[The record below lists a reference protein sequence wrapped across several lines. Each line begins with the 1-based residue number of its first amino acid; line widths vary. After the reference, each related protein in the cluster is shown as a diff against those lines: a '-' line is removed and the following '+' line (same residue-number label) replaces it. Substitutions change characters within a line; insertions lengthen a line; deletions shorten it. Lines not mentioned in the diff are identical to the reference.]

1 MVKERTKNATRNMIF
16 GILQR
21 MYHMLVPFFM
31 RTAMIY
37 FMGVQYVG
45 LNSLF
50 TSILQVLNLAELGVG
65 SAMVYSMYKP
75 IAEDDKDTICALMRL
90 YKIYYRDFIKTYI
103 NKDECFLDDEVNS
116 LLGIEKLTNFELR
129 DPYKKLNELNRLA
142 RTKSASLI
150 TGVLSYN
157 GLLVGIQM
165 NYLKNYTTLKEI
177 STRIEDSKLVIYL
190 NKVYE
195 LVCNLLMEN
204 IVPTDVKE
212 DNILIN
218 EETNDV
224 VLIDLD
230 GSETIYG
237 PDNYLIDFPYNLDI
251 INNNFDKM
259 VNRLKIKKG
268 LSRILKLT

>member
-1 MVKERTKNATRNMIF
+1 MQVIEISKDKFLSYLLNPNPIF
-16 GILQR
+16 QGQFGKI
-21 MYHMLVPFFM
+21 
-31 RTAMIY
+31 
-37 FMGVQYVG
+37 
-45 LNSLF
+45 
-50 TSILQVLNLAELGVG
+50 VLDNN
-65 SAMVYSMYKP
+65 K
-75 IAEDDKDTICALMRL
+75 L

-116 LLGIEKLTNFELR
+116 LLEIEKLTNFELR
-129 DPYKKLNELNRLA
+129 NPYKKLNELNRLA
-142 RTKSASLI
+142 RTKSPNLI

-177 STRIEDSKLVIYL
+177 STRVEVSKLVIYL
-190 NKVYE
+190 NKAYEIVYD
-195 LVCNLLMEN
+195 LLKEN

-212 DNILIN
+212 DNILVN

-268 LSRILKLT
+268 LFRILKLTWN

>member
-1 MVKERTKNATRNMIF
+1 MQVIEISKDKFLSYLLNPNPIF
-16 GILQR
+16 QGQFGKI
-21 MYHMLVPFFM
+21 
-31 RTAMIY
+31 
-37 FMGVQYVG
+37 
-45 LNSLF
+45 
-50 TSILQVLNLAELGVG
+50 VLDNN
-65 SAMVYSMYKP
+65 K
-75 IAEDDKDTICALMRL
+75 L

-116 LLGIEKLTNFELR
+116 LLEIEKLTNFELR
-129 DPYKKLNELNRLA
+129 NPYKKLNELNRLA

-177 STRIEDSKLVIYL
+177 STRVEDSKLVIYL
-190 NKVYE
+190 NKAYEIVYD
-195 LVCNLLMEN
+195 LLKEN

-212 DNILIN
+212 DNILVN

-259 VNRLKIKKG
+259 VNHLKIKKG

>member
-1 MVKERTKNATRNMIF
+1 MQVIEISKDKFLSYLLNPNPIF
-16 GILQR
+16 QGQFGKI
-21 MYHMLVPFFM
+21 
-31 RTAMIY
+31 
-37 FMGVQYVG
+37 
-45 LNSLF
+45 
-50 TSILQVLNLAELGVG
+50 VLDNN
-65 SAMVYSMYKP
+65 K
-75 IAEDDKDTICALMRL
+75 L

-116 LLGIEKLTNFELR
+116 LLEIEKLTNFELR

-142 RTKSASLI
+142 RTKLASLI

-177 STRIEDSKLVIYL
+177 STRVEDSKLVIYL

-218 EETNDV
+218 EETKDV

>member
-1 MVKERTKNATRNMIF
+1 MQVIEISKDKFLSYLLNPNPIF
-16 GILQR
+16 QGQFGKI
-21 MYHMLVPFFM
+21 
-31 RTAMIY
+31 
-37 FMGVQYVG
+37 
-45 LNSLF
+45 
-50 TSILQVLNLAELGVG
+50 VLDNN
-65 SAMVYSMYKP
+65 K
-75 IAEDDKDTICALMRL
+75 L

-103 NKDECFLDDEVNS
+103 NKDECLLDDEVNS
-116 LLGIEKLTNFELR
+116 LLEIEKLTNFELR

-142 RTKSASLI
+142 RTKSTSLI

-177 STRIEDSKLVIYL
+177 STRVEDSKLVIYL

-195 LVCNLLMEN
+195 LVYDLLKEN

-212 DNILIN
+212 DNILVN
-218 EETNDV
+218 GETKDV

>member
-1 MVKERTKNATRNMIF
+1 MQVIEISKDKFLSYLLNPNPIF
-16 GILQR
+16 QGQFGKI
-21 MYHMLVPFFM
+21 
-31 RTAMIY
+31 
-37 FMGVQYVG
+37 
-45 LNSLF
+45 
-50 TSILQVLNLAELGVG
+50 VLDNN
-65 SAMVYSMYKP
+65 K
-75 IAEDDKDTICALMRL
+75 L

-177 STRIEDSKLVIYL
+177 STRVEDSKLDIYL

-204 IVPTDVKE
+204 IVLTDVKE
-212 DNILIN
+212 DNILVN

>member
-1 MVKERTKNATRNMIF
+1 MQVIEISKDKFLSYLLNPNPIF
-16 GILQR
+16 QGQFGKI
-21 MYHMLVPFFM
+21 
-31 RTAMIY
+31 
-37 FMGVQYVG
+37 
-45 LNSLF
+45 
-50 TSILQVLNLAELGVG
+50 VLDNN
-65 SAMVYSMYKP
+65 K
-75 IAEDDKDTICALMRL
+75 L

-116 LLGIEKLTNFELR
+116 LLEIEKLTNFELR
-129 DPYKKLNELNRLA
+129 NPYKKLNELNRLA

-177 STRIEDSKLVIYL
+177 STRVEDSKLVIYL

-212 DNILIN
+212 DNILVN

>member
-1 MVKERTKNATRNMIF
+1 MQVIEISKDKFLSYLLNPNPIF
-16 GILQR
+16 QGQFGKI
-21 MYHMLVPFFM
+21 
-31 RTAMIY
+31 
-37 FMGVQYVG
+37 
-45 LNSLF
+45 
-50 TSILQVLNLAELGVG
+50 VLDNN
-65 SAMVYSMYKP
+65 K
-75 IAEDDKDTICALMRL
+75 L

-116 LLGIEKLTNFELR
+116 LLEIEKLTNFELR
-129 DPYKKLNELNRLA
+129 NPYKKLNELNRLA
-142 RTKSASLI
+142 RTKSPNLI

-177 STRIEDSKLVIYL
+177 STRVEDSKLVIYL
-190 NKVYE
+190 NKAYEIVYD
-195 LVCNLLMEN
+195 LLKEN

-212 DNILIN
+212 DNILVN

>member
-1 MVKERTKNATRNMIF
+1 MQVIEISKDKFLSYLLNPNPIF
-16 GILQR
+16 QGQFGKI
-21 MYHMLVPFFM
+21 
-31 RTAMIY
+31 
-37 FMGVQYVG
+37 
-45 LNSLF
+45 
-50 TSILQVLNLAELGVG
+50 VLDNN
-65 SAMVYSMYKP
+65 K
-75 IAEDDKDTICALMRL
+75 L

-116 LLGIEKLTNFELR
+116 LLEIEKLTNFELR
-129 DPYKKLNELNRLA
+129 NPYKKLNELNRLA

-150 TGVLSYN
+150 TGVLSYK

-165 NYLKNYTTLKEI
+165 NYLKNYITLKEI
-177 STRIEDSKLVIYL
+177 STRVEDSKLVIYL

-218 EETNDV
+218 EETKDV

-237 PDNYLIDFPYNLDI
+237 PDHYLMDFPYNLDI
-251 INNNFDKM
+251 INNSFDKM

-268 LSRILKLT
+268 LSRILKLTWN

>member
-1 MVKERTKNATRNMIF
+1 MQVIEISKDKFLSYLLNPNPIF
-16 GILQR
+16 QGQFGKI
-21 MYHMLVPFFM
+21 
-31 RTAMIY
+31 
-37 FMGVQYVG
+37 
-45 LNSLF
+45 
-50 TSILQVLNLAELGVG
+50 VLDNN
-65 SAMVYSMYKP
+65 K
-75 IAEDDKDTICALMRL
+75 L

-103 NKDECFLDDEVNS
+103 NKDECFLDDEVKS
-116 LLGIEKLTNFELR
+116 LLEIEKLTNFELKKKK
-129 DPYKKLNELNRLA
+129 KKLNELNRLA
-142 RTKSASLI
+142 RTKSTSLI
-150 TGVLSYN
+150 TGVLSYK

-165 NYLKNYTTLKEI
+165 KYLKNYTTLKEI
-177 STRIEDSKLVIYL
+177 STRVEDSKLVIYL

-212 DNILIN
+212 DNILVN
-218 EETNDV
+218 EETKDV

>member
-1 MVKERTKNATRNMIF
+1 MQVIEISKDKFLSYLLNPNPIF
-16 GILQR
+16 QGQFGKI
-21 MYHMLVPFFM
+21 
-31 RTAMIY
+31 
-37 FMGVQYVG
+37 
-45 LNSLF
+45 
-50 TSILQVLNLAELGVG
+50 VLDNN
-65 SAMVYSMYKP
+65 K
-75 IAEDDKDTICALMRL
+75 L

-116 LLGIEKLTNFELR
+116 LLEIEKLTNFELR
-129 DPYKKLNELNRLA
+129 NPYKKLNELNRLA
-142 RTKSASLI
+142 RTKSPNLI

-177 STRIEDSKLVIYL
+177 STRVEDSKLVIYL

-195 LVCNLLMEN
+195 LVYDLLKEN

-212 DNILIN
+212 DNILVN

-259 VNRLKIKKG
+259 LNRLKIKKG

>member
-1 MVKERTKNATRNMIF
+1 MQVIEISKDKFLSYLLNPNPIF
-16 GILQR
+16 QGQFGKI
-21 MYHMLVPFFM
+21 
-31 RTAMIY
+31 
-37 FMGVQYVG
+37 
-45 LNSLF
+45 
-50 TSILQVLNLAELGVG
+50 VLDNN
-65 SAMVYSMYKP
+65 K
-75 IAEDDKDTICALMRL
+75 L

-195 LVCNLLMEN
+195 LVYDLLKEN

>member
-1 MVKERTKNATRNMIF
+1 MQVIEISKDKFLSYLLNPNPIF
-16 GILQR
+16 QGQFGKI
-21 MYHMLVPFFM
+21 
-31 RTAMIY
+31 
-37 FMGVQYVG
+37 
-45 LNSLF
+45 
-50 TSILQVLNLAELGVG
+50 VLDNN
-65 SAMVYSMYKP
+65 K
-75 IAEDDKDTICALMRL
+75 L

-116 LLGIEKLTNFELR
+116 LLEIEKLTNFELR

-165 NYLKNYTTLKEI
+165 NYLKNYITLKEI
-177 STRIEDSKLVIYL
+177 STRVEDSKLVIYL

-259 VNRLKIKKG
+259 MNRLKTKKD
-268 LSRILKLT
+268 LSRILK

>member
-1 MVKERTKNATRNMIF
+1 MQVIEISKDKFLSYLLNPNPIF
-16 GILQR
+16 QGQFGKI
-21 MYHMLVPFFM
+21 
-31 RTAMIY
+31 
-37 FMGVQYVG
+37 
-45 LNSLF
+45 
-50 TSILQVLNLAELGVG
+50 VLDNN
-65 SAMVYSMYKP
+65 K
-75 IAEDDKDTICALMRL
+75 L

-116 LLGIEKLTNFELR
+116 LLEIEKLTNFELR

-165 NYLKNYTTLKEI
+165 NYLKNYITLKEI
-177 STRIEDSKLVIYL
+177 STRVEDSKLVIYL

-259 VNRLKIKKG
+259 VNHLKIKKG

>member
-1 MVKERTKNATRNMIF
+1 MQVIEISKDKF
-16 GILQR
+16 LS
-21 MYHMLVPFFM
+21 YL
-31 RTAMIY
+31 
-37 FMGVQYVG
+37 
-45 LNSLF
+45 LNSNPIF
-50 TSILQVLNLAELGVG
+50 QGQFGKIVLENN
-65 SAMVYSMYKP
+65 K
-75 IAEDDKDTICALMRL
+75 L
-90 YKIYYRDFIKTYI
+90 YKIYYRDFMKTYI
-103 NKDECFLDDEVNS
+103 NKDEDFLDDEVNS
-116 LLGIEKLTNFELR
+116 LLEIEKLTNFELR

-177 STRIEDSKLVIYL
+177 STRVEDSKLVIYL

-212 DNILIN
+212 DNILVN

>member
-1 MVKERTKNATRNMIF
+1 MQVIEISKDKFLSYLLNPNPIF
-16 GILQR
+16 QGQFGKI
-21 MYHMLVPFFM
+21 
-31 RTAMIY
+31 
-37 FMGVQYVG
+37 
-45 LNSLF
+45 
-50 TSILQVLNLAELGVG
+50 VLDNN
-65 SAMVYSMYKP
+65 K
-75 IAEDDKDTICALMRL
+75 L

-103 NKDECFLDDEVNS
+103 NKDECFLADEVNS
-116 LLGIEKLTNFELR
+116 LLEIEKLTNFELR

-142 RTKSASLI
+142 RTKLASLI

-177 STRIEDSKLVIYL
+177 STRVEDSKLVIYL

-195 LVCNLLMEN
+195 LVYDLLKEN

-212 DNILIN
+212 DNILVN

>member
-1 MVKERTKNATRNMIF
+1 MQVIEISKDKFLSYLLNPNPIF
-16 GILQR
+16 QGQFGKI
-21 MYHMLVPFFM
+21 
-31 RTAMIY
+31 
-37 FMGVQYVG
+37 
-45 LNSLF
+45 
-50 TSILQVLNLAELGVG
+50 VLDNN
-65 SAMVYSMYKP
+65 K
-75 IAEDDKDTICALMRL
+75 L

-116 LLGIEKLTNFELR
+116 LLEIEKLTNFELR
-129 DPYKKLNELNRLA
+129 NPYKKLNELNRLA
-142 RTKSASLI
+142 RTKLASLI

-259 VNRLKIKKG
+259 VNRLKIKKS
-268 LSRILKLT
+268 LSRILKLTWN

>member
-1 MVKERTKNATRNMIF
+1 MQVIEISKDKFLSYLLNPNPIF
-16 GILQR
+16 QGQFGKI
-21 MYHMLVPFFM
+21 
-31 RTAMIY
+31 
-37 FMGVQYVG
+37 
-45 LNSLF
+45 
-50 TSILQVLNLAELGVG
+50 VLDNN
-65 SAMVYSMYKP
+65 K
-75 IAEDDKDTICALMRL
+75 L

-116 LLGIEKLTNFELR
+116 LLEIEKLTNFELR

-142 RTKSASLI
+142 RTKLASLI
-150 TGVLSYN
+150 TGVLSYK

-177 STRIEDSKLVIYL
+177 STRVEDSKLVIYL

-212 DNILIN
+212 DNILVN

>member
-1 MVKERTKNATRNMIF
+1 MQVIEISKDKFLSYLLNPNPIF
-16 GILQR
+16 QGQFGKI
-21 MYHMLVPFFM
+21 
-31 RTAMIY
+31 
-37 FMGVQYVG
+37 
-45 LNSLF
+45 
-50 TSILQVLNLAELGVG
+50 VLDNN
-65 SAMVYSMYKP
+65 K
-75 IAEDDKDTICALMRL
+75 L

-116 LLGIEKLTNFELR
+116 LLEIEKLTNFELR

-165 NYLKNYTTLKEI
+165 NYLKNYITLKEI
-177 STRIEDSKLVIYL
+177 STRVEDSKLVIYL

-268 LSRILKLT
+268 LSRILKLTWN